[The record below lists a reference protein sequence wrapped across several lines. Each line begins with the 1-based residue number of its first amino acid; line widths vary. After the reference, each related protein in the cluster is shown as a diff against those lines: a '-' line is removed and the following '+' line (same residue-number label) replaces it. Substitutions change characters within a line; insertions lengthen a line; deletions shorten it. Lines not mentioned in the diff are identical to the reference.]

1 MEQVGALRVVQVV
14 INGLLSTLNIGH
26 SMRNSIVVLA
36 ALIAIPIASVHS
48 QISVQRDW
56 SGPKNVISIQPL
68 NVLLKAIDV
77 TAYSAEYERAITER
91 FTLGIGGTY
100 WDGSRGDD
108 SVKYSSA
115 DLKVRYYVFT
125 NALRGLSV
133 GASVGYAKAE
143 TVTNTLGQETF
154 GGPSFGAL
162 AEYQL
167 LVNSFAIAIGGGVK
181 NVQVSDKEISDK
193 HHISAPYP
201 TARFSIGFA
210 F

>member
-1 MEQVGALRVVQVV
+1 MRIRFLVLGAF
-14 INGLLSTLNIGH
+14 
-26 SMRNSIVVLA
+26 LA
-36 ALIAIPIASVHS
+36 LPLASAHA
-48 QISVQRDW
+48 QISVQRPA
-56 SGPKNVISIQPL
+56 SGPRNVLSVQPL
-68 NVLLKAIDV
+68 NVVLKAIDV
-77 TAYSAEYERAITER
+77 TAYSAEYERAIGER
-91 FTLGIGGTY
+91 FSLGIGGTY

-108 SVKYSSA
+108 SVKYTSA
-115 DLKVRYYVFT
+115 DLKVRCYVFT

-133 GASVGYAKAE
+133 GGSVGFAKAE

-154 GGPSFGAL
+154 GGPSIGAL

-167 LVNSFAIAIGGGVK
+167 IVGGFAVAIGGGVK